1 MLNGTS
7 NVVSYFARAAVEM
20 RFAKLTACLCLLSLI
35 VGCGGGLRELDPG
48 DPAPHGGEMILLRD
62 DRGVIEV
69 VKKKVTEQPVTAEVS
84 FYFYKDPKENGG
96 KPYGPWDSVPESGVL
111 LIGKNQKVDLVVA
124 DDALV
129 TPTGPA
135 LFAKREVDGELS
147 IKIDGETM
155 LIPLEVR

>member
-1 MLNGTS
+1 MLNGIGS
-7 NVVSYFARAAVEM
+7 RFSYSRVIVEM
-20 RFAKLTACLCLLSLI
+20 LVASRIACLCILPLTI
-35 VGCGGGLRELDPG
+35 GCGGGLRELDPG
-48 DPAPHGGEMILLRD
+48 DPPPHGGEMILLRD
-62 DRGVIEV
+62 DKGAVEV
-69 VKKKVTEQPVTAEVS
+69 VKKTVTEQPVTAEVS

-111 LIGKNQKVDLVVA
+111 LVGKNQKVNLVVA

-135 LFAKREVDGELS
+135 LFAKKEIGGELS
-147 IKIDGETM
+147 ITIDGETI

>member
-1 MLNGTS
+1 MQITRRIA
-7 NVVSYFARAAVEM
+7 F
-20 RFAKLTACLCLLSLI
+20 ACLTLQMI
-35 VGCGGGLRELDPG
+35 GCGGGLRELDPG
-48 DPAPHGGEMILLRD
+48 DPAPHGGEMILMRD

-69 VKKKVTEQPVTAEVS
+69 VKKNVTEQPVTAELS

-111 LIGKNQKVDLVVA
+111 LIGKNQKIDLVVS

-135 LFAKREVDGELS
+135 LFAKKEIGGELS

>member
-1 MLNGTS
+1 MLNGIGNLFS
-7 NVVSYFARAAVEM
+7 CLFRATVEM
-20 RFAKLTACLCLLSLI
+20 RCANGIACMCLFPLMI
-35 VGCGGGLRELDPG
+35 GCGGGLRELDPG

-69 VKKKVTEQPVTAEVS
+69 VKKETTEQSVTGEVS

-96 KPYGPWDSVPESGVL
+96 KPYGPWDSMPESGVL
-111 LIGKNQKVDLVVA
+111 LIGKNQKVDLVVS

-135 LFAKREVDGELS
+135 LFAKKEVGGELS

-155 LIPLEVR
+155 LIPIEVR